1 MSRTAAVDRSTACFR
16 FFFFFF
22 STVPLLSTCLAG
34 GSSAGITASSEDR
47 TW

>member
-1 MSRTAAVDRSTACFR
+1 
-16 FFFFFF
+16 
-22 STVPLLSTCLAG
+22 VPLLSTCLAG